1 MLGVYLQSSIVTVS
15 FFSII
20 ISVLWYF
27 SEEVLIWLHQE
38 PNVAK
43 MAAIYVRYLI
53 PGIFAYGF
61 IQCTLRF
68 LQTQSV
74 VVPLVICSAVP
85 LAVHVGLTHLLVHV
99 IGLGFKGAS
108 LSASIS
114 LWISFLM
121 LVLYIKF
128 SVNLEYWAFEILVL
142 LAALL
147 PDSESSTSLI
157 AMCVNTDLIAFMIAY
172 GLSAAVSTRVSNE
185 MGARNIEQAKKA
197 VSATLKLAVL
207 LALIFVLLLAFGH
220 NIWAYCFSSNSEIV
234 RKFAYMTPFL
244 AASVVL
250 DSAQG
255 ILSGVSRGC
264 GLQYIAAWTN
274 LVNFYIIGL
283 PLVFLFGFKLG
294 LYEKGLWMG
303 LICGL
308 FCQACTLLVIINR
321 INWSRI
327 EVQVVDKED
336 QQHFFQIHISFY
348 MDSAPLLEFSAGES
362 NEQGRRKEGWLWK
375 LVDVEEV
382 KYQLLFSIPMII
394 TNMAYYAITLVSV
407 MFAGHLGDTELAGA
421 TLGNSW
427 SSVTGI
433 ALVTGLSG
441 ALETFC
447 GQGFGAKLYRMLGV
461 YLQSS
466 IVTISFFSII
476 ISVLWYF
483 SEEVL
488 IWLHQ
493 EPNVAKMAAIYVRYL
508 IPGIFAYGFIQCTLR
523 FLQTQSVVVPL
534 VICSAVPLAVHVG
547 LTHFLVHVIGLGFKG
562 ASLSASISLWISF
575 LMLVL
580 YIKFSVKF
588 KETWQGLSKESFHY
602 ILPSMKLAIPSALM
616 VCLEYWAFEILVLLA
631 ALLPDSE
638 SSTSLIAMCV
648 NTEVIAFM
656 ITYGLSAAVRYIN
669 LSSFFFSFYIC

>member
-1 MLGVYLQSSIVTVS
+1 
-15 FFSII
+15 
-20 ISVLWYF
+20 
-27 SEEVLIWLHQE
+27 
-38 PNVAK
+38 
-43 MAAIYVRYLI
+43 
-53 PGIFAYGF
+53 
-61 IQCTLRF
+61 
-68 LQTQSV
+68 
-74 VVPLVICSAVP
+74 
-85 LAVHVGLTHLLVHV
+85 
-99 IGLGFKGAS
+99 
-108 LSASIS
+108 
-114 LWISFLM
+114 
-121 LVLYIKF
+121 
-128 SVNLEYWAFEILVL
+128 
-142 LAALL
+142 
-147 PDSESSTSLI
+147 
-157 AMCVNTDLIAFMIAY
+157 
-172 GLSAAVSTRVSNE
+172 
-185 MGARNIEQAKKA
+185 
-197 VSATLKLAVL
+197 
-207 LALIFVLLLAFGH
+207 
-220 NIWAYCFSSNSEIV
+220 
-234 RKFAYMTPFL
+234 
-244 AASVVL
+244 
-250 DSAQG
+250 
-255 ILSGVSRGC
+255 
-264 GLQYIAAWTN
+264 
-274 LVNFYIIGL
+274 
-283 PLVFLFGFKLG
+283 
-294 LYEKGLWMG
+294 
-303 LICGL
+303 
-308 FCQACTLLVIINR
+308 
-321 INWSRI
+321 
-327 EVQVVDKED
+327 
-336 QQHFFQIHISFY
+336 

-362 NEQGRRKEGWLWK
+362 DEQGRRKEGWLWK
-375 LVDVEEV
+375 LVDVDEM
-382 KYQLLFSIPMII
+382 KHQLLFSFPMIL

-508 IPGIFAYGFIQCTLR
+508 IPGIFAYGFIQCILR

-547 LTHFLVHVIGLGFKG
+547 LTHLLVHVIGLGFKG

-602 ILPSMKLAIPSALM
+602 ILPSMKLAVPSAMM

-656 ITYGLSAAVRYIN
+656 ITYGLSAAVSTRVSNEMGAGNIEQAKKAVSVTLKLAVLLALIFVLLLAFGHNIWAYGFSSNPEIVRKFAYMTPFLAASIVLDSAQGILSGVSRGCGLQHKAAWTN
-669 LSSFFFSFYIC
+669 LVTFYIIGLPLVLLFGFKLGLYDKGLWLGLICGLFCQACTLLVIINRINWSRIGVQVVDKEDQQHV